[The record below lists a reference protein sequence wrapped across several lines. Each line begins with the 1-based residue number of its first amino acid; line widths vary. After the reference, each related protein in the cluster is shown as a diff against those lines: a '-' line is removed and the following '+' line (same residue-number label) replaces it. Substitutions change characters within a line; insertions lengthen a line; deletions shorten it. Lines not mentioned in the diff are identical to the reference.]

1 MGLDGVCLM
10 KKVKFNALFRKVV
23 TSRHYGLV
31 FSFSPSRYAASCFMR
46 TSKFHFT
53 AWVVGEG
60 KMGLFICLPG
70 CLL

>member
-1 MGLDGVCLM
+1 M

-31 FSFSPSRYAASCFMR
+31 FSFSPRNAASCFMR

-70 CLL
+70 CLP